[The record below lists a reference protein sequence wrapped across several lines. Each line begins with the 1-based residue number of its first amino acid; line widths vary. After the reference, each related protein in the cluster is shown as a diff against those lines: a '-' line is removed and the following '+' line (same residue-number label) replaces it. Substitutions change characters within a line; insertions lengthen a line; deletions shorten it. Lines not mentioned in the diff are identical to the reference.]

1 MGALCG
7 GGGMLAAAV
16 VSLPLAATCCGVGTG
31 ASVLGVWC
39 YAACL
44 CAVPAQAVT
53 SVVLALAMPFAAML
67 GAWVTGLQNTVPMG
81 LLKVW
86 GLSAAASITALV
98 LGLLGVALLVGV
110 GLTAGFA
117 GVLAGG
123 VGSPVALYSMWLV
136 FAGALAVASVLPVTL
151 AVVAQAVPALFTMA
165 LVVWEQS
172 P

>member
-16 VSLPLAATCCGVGTG
+16 VSLPLAATCCGVGAG